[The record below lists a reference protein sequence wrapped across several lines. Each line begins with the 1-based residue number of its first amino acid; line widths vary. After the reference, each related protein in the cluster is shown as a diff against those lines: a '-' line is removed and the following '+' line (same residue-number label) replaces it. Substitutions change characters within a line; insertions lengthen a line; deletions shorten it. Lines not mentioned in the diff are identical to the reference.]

1 MPRHILLDT
10 VLKMDKDINNLKN
23 SVKQKHLSLRYIE
36 SYTEILEDHMR
47 KGQNQALANCANNIN
62 KSLKTAVIRWFIHT
76 QNQKILELIDRLND
90 LEDELV
96 YVKRKCKDY
105 DLENK
110 ELVIENKSLLKSSYE
125 STDLI
130 NSVKNLN
137 IHKQRLTDEI
147 NEKNDTIR
155 RLIQENRELSS
166 KIYN

>member
-47 KGQNQALANCANNIN
+47 KGQNQALANCANYIN